1 MYDEFSPHR
10 CKFNSTKSCESSP
23 TKLNLVSIKNILNS
37 FYIYS
42 ASLQNFGLTKLVNLC
57 KKKFKLIIKDNQ
69 HKVIPA
75 AEQAW
80 QFFIACNYNKTT
92 YKTKQ
97 LCSAMK
103 TAGQKGWGTVQ
114 IKIRRQRRDE
124 IKFLS
129 YRTGQLFS
137 HIPTLNTD
145 LW

>member
-23 TKLNLVSIKNILNS
+23 TKPNLVSIKNILNS

-57 KKKFKLIIKDNQ
+57 QRKFKLIIKDNQ
-69 HKVIPA
+69 HRIIPA

-80 QFFIACNYNKTT
+80 QFIIACNYNKTT

-97 LCSAMK
+97 LCSVMK
-103 TAGQKGWGTVQ
+103 TAGQKGWDTFQ

-137 HIPTLNTD
+137 RIPTLNTD
-145 LW
+145 FW